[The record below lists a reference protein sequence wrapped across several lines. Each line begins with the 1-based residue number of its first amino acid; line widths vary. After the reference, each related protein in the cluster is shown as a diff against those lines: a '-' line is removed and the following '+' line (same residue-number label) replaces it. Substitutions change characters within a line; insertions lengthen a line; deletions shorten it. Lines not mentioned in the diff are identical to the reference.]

1 MRWCGVGAAIAVLAL
16 LASGCAAKGGSFAAG
31 DAGSDANPFNDKDSG
46 APPVTA
52 EFFGHTGTTLY
63 RVDPVSRATTAV
75 GNFDGCT
82 YINDIAIDKRGV
94 IYGTTGTS
102 LWTLSGVDAHCTL
115 VAKGTFPN
123 SLSFVPAN
131 VLAPDETLVG
141 FEGADYV
148 RIDTT
153 SGVKSKVGA
162 MAGGYTSSGDV
173 VSVING
179 PTYVTVKGN
188 GCGDC
193 LVEVDPKTGSITK
206 NWGDVGH
213 VDVFG
218 IAFWAGKVYGFAND
232 GTLFEAAF
240 TNGAVQATTIPV
252 SGPALAWAG
261 AGSTTA
267 APLVAPN

>member
-1 MRWCGVGAAIAVLAL
+1 MRGCSAGAAITVLAL
-16 LASGCAAKGGSFAAG
+16 LGAGCSAKGAFNAQSDASDDASPFK
-31 DAGSDANPFNDKDSG
+31 DAGTT
-46 APPVTA
+46 PPIAA
-52 EFFGHTGTTLY
+52 EFFGHTATALY
-63 RVDPVSRATTAV
+63 RVDPKSGSTTLV

-82 YINDIAIDKRGV
+82 YVNDIAIDKRGV
-94 IYGTTGTS
+94 IYGTTSTS
-102 LWTLSGVDAHCTL
+102 LWIISGVDAHCTL

-131 VLAPDETLVG
+131 VLAPEETLVG
-141 FEGADYV
+141 FEGADYE
-148 RIDTT
+148 RIDTS
-153 SGVKSKVGA
+153 SGVKTKVGS

-173 VSVING
+173 VSVIDG
-179 PTYVTVKGN
+179 ATYVTVKGN

-193 LVEVDPKTGSITK
+193 LVEVDPTTGSITK

-232 GTLFEAAF
+232 GTLFEAVLA
-240 TNGAVQATTIPV
+240 NDAVQATTIPV
-252 SGPALAWAG
+252 SGPTLAWAG

>member
-1 MRWCGVGAAIAVLAL
+1 MRWCSLSAAFSILAL
-16 LASGCAAKGGSFAAG
+16 SVCGCSAKGGFNAAG
-31 DAGSDANPFNDKDSG
+31 DASDDASPFKEKD
-46 APPVTA
+46 AATPVTA

-63 RVDPVSRATTAV
+63 RVDPISRATTSV

-102 LWTLSGVDAHCTL
+102 LWMISGVDAHCTL

-131 VLAPDETLVG
+131 VLAPEETLVG
-141 FEGADYV
+141 FEGANYV
-148 RIDTT
+148 RINTT
-153 SGVKSKVGA
+153 SGEKSTVGT

-173 VSVING
+173 VSVIDG
-179 PTYVTVKGN
+179 ATYVTVKGN

-193 LVEVDPKTGSITK
+193 LVEVDPKSGSITK

-218 IAFWAGKVYGFAND
+218 IAFWGGKVYGFAND
-232 GTLFEAAF
+232 GTLFEATLA
-240 TNGAVQATTIPV
+240 NGAVQATTIAV
-252 SGPALAWAG
+252 SGPVLAWAG

>member
-1 MRWCGVGAAIAVLAL
+1 MRWCSAGAAITFLAL
-16 LASGCAAKGGSFAAG
+16 VAAGCSAKGFAAAT
-31 DAGSDANPFNDKDSG
+31 DAGEDASPFKDTG
-46 APPVTA
+46 TTPPVAA
-52 EFFGHTGTTLY
+52 EFFGHTATTLY
-63 RVDPVSRATTAV
+63 RVDPISRATTSV

-82 YINDIAIDKRGV
+82 YVNDIAIDKRGV

-102 LWTLSGVDAHCTL
+102 LWMISGVDAHCTL
-115 VAKGTFPN
+115 VAKGVFPN

-131 VLAPDETLVG
+131 VLGPDETLVG

-148 RIDTT
+148 SINT
-153 SGVKSKVGA
+153 SSGAKNKVGS

-173 VSVING
+173 VSVIDG
-179 PTYVTVKGN
+179 ATYVTVKGN

-206 NWGDVGH
+206 NWGDIGH

-232 GTLFEAAF
+232 GTLFEATLA
-240 TNGAVQATTIPV
+240 NGAVQPTTIPV
-252 SGPALAWAG
+252 SGPVLAWAG